1 MIIILPESAIKLTGL
16 QVNDSLLSIKSGGNI
31 SIVSVLII
39 APYFKMQ
46 MRKCRI
52 AGIATIADQLAVGYS
67 ISNLN

>member
-1 MIIILPESAIKLTGL
+1 MILVLTETAVKLSRL
-16 QVNDSLLSIKSGGNI
+16 QVNDPLLRIKPGRYI
-31 SIVSVLII
+31 SIVSVLIM